1 MQNLRR
7 SASRLSIRGGGA
19 FIPLSK
25 DRYKMVFNSA
35 HEDKFNGDYYN
46 NDKSSSRPCLGE
58 LSMRFN
64 NYLLEEYLLLR
75 GADSLRMEEAAL
87 RVCGKRTKDDSMLV
101 EQVERKI
108 IPKQIFEPFM
118 LQNSQSKKPVKKYQ
132 SGDDEDIYT
141 LSNPSRVVYYL
152 VDAPD
157 DFILEEVVTKSRFG
171 TDLRPALSYRKTNIH
186 DLCREL
192 DPDTFDEVMITLHD
206 IEDAYK
212 IFRREMEEE
221 SSDSE

>member
-1 MQNLRR
+1 
-7 SASRLSIRGGGA
+7 
-19 FIPLSK
+19 
-25 DRYKMVFNSA
+25 
-35 HEDKFNGDYYN
+35 
-46 NDKSSSRPCLGE
+46 
-58 LSMRFN
+58 MRFN
-64 NYLLEEYLLLR
+64 NYLLEEYLLAR

-87 RVCGKRTKDDSMLV
+87 RICGKRTKDDTVLV

-108 IPKQIFEPFM
+108 IPKHIFDTFM
-118 LQNSQSKKPVKKYQ
+118 LQNSQSKKPVKKYL

-157 DFILEEVVTKSRFG
+157 DFILEEVVTQSRFG
-171 TDLRPALSYRKTNIH
+171 TDLRPALVYRKTNIH

-192 DPDTFDEVMITLHD
+192 DPDTFDEVMVTLHG

-212 IFRREMEEE
+212 IFRRETEEE